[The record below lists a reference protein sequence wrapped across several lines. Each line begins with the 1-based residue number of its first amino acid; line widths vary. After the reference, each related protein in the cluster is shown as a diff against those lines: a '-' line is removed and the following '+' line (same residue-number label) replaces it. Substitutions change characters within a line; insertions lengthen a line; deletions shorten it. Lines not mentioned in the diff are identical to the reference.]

1 MSLVVGT
8 VVFVCS
14 ITALVAI
21 IGYVLDRGTAGAER
35 QTTERSK

>member
-8 VVFVCS
+8 VLFVLS
-14 ITALVAI
+14 GTALVAI
-21 IGYVLDRGTAGAER
+21 VGYIVDRSTAGAER